1 MKTIKLKEKQSS
13 IEYLKKEYDFLPRQT
28 CIFCD
33 QSIDEKNDFSV
44 SYLYKDIL
52 CKEDSWKFIMLAL
65 CSIVGLLDRNRIK
78 AMIKWPNI
86 VYVHDKE
93 IARVSI
99 DIIEDQE
106 FKGIILTIYLNMNQS
121 DKNICMKD
129 VTKRTYK
136 KNILVTG
143 LTTFLNIYDNLYHT
157 NQFDKVLDYANDIS
171 YLKDKK
177 VKYLNYGAVS
187 FIKLNRDGILSFVD
201 EKGMNHQ
208 QYINEIREI

>member
-1 MKTIKLKEKQSS
+1 MKTIKLNEKQSS
-13 IEYLKKEYDFLPRQT
+13 VEYIKKEYDFLPDQT

-33 QSIDEKNDFSV
+33 QLIDEKNDFSV

-52 CKEDSWKFIMLAL
+52 CKEDSWKFVMLAL

-86 VYVHDKE
+86 VYVRDKE
-93 IARVSI
+93 IAHVSI
-99 DIIEDQE
+99 DIIEDQG
-106 FKGIILTIYLNMNQS
+106 FKGIILTVYLNMNQS

-129 VTKRTYK
+129 VTKKTYK

-143 LTTFLNIYDNLYHT
+143 LTTIYNNLYHT

-187 FIKLNRDGILSFVD
+187 FIKLNSDGILSFVD
-201 EKGMNHQ
+201 EKGINHQ